1 MPVDFLFLS
10 QDDVVEAGGTDMPAV
25 IDVIEGAF
33 RLKAEGQVINPNKV
47 MLTWSDE
54 PGTQEL
60 HGRIMAM
67 PAWVGGEWD
76 VAGLKWIPSVPANLG
91 RGLPRANAIVLLSDR
106 ETGLPVAVLDGT
118 VISAMRTGAVTGV
131 AIRHLARPDASTAG
145 LLGAGVLTRTQ
156 LMALAATRPGLEIA
170 RVYDPNTARTEAL
183 LAELAPTLPFPVAT
197 ARSEREACEG
207 ADIIIPSTLA
217 VTPTIAKEW
226 VPAGGLVVLVS
237 SLDGPEDLHEVTDLL
252 VVDDRD
258 HEGTADT
265 RYLRRLRDAGIP
277 AADDAVDLA
286 EVVSGSASGPH
297 VRRAAHRLLARRP
310 RHGRRRHRRVR
321 APERP
326 RTRPRHLAAP
336 PRGATLDV
344 GSPPWRP
351 QPSTPRSRCRAARS
365 RSRAP
370 TRSSSRSAARRSS
383 TTSTT

>member
-131 AIRHLARPDASTAG
+131 AIRHLARPDAGPPACS
-145 LLGAGVLTRTQ
+145 
-156 LMALAATRPGLEIA
+156 
-170 RVYDPNTARTEAL
+170 
-183 LAELAPTLPFPVAT
+183 AP
-197 ARSEREACEG
+197 AC
-207 ADIIIPSTLA
+207 
-217 VTPTIAKEW
+217 
-226 VPAGGLVVLVS
+226 
-237 SLDGPEDLHEVTDLL
+237 
-252 VVDDRD
+252 
-258 HEGTADT
+258 
-265 RYLRRLRDAGIP
+265 
-277 AADDAVDLA
+277 
-286 EVVSGSASGPH
+286 
-297 VRRAAHRLLARRP
+297 
-310 RHGRRRHRRVR
+310 
-321 APERP
+321 
-326 RTRPRHLAAP
+326 
-336 PRGATLDV
+336 
-344 GSPPWRP
+344 
-351 QPSTPRSRCRAARS
+351 
-365 RSRAP
+365 
-370 TRSSSRSAARRSS
+370 
-383 TTSTT
+383 